1 MDFWDRFA
9 GVYDLAESI
18 NGSVYTEMRDIT
30 RRLIPA
36 GAKVLDCGAGT
47 GELSLAASDN
57 ADSVLCTDMS
67 KNMLKQAQRKAR
79 ALGADNIEFA
89 ARNIFDLQDPNDTY
103 DVVIAGNV
111 LHLLTNPQG
120 AVKEMYR
127 VLKPGG
133 KLLLPTFTNKN
144 SARLLIGIYKKLGFD
159 PAANYSPSEYKKML
173 EDCGLGRCA
182 PSSSRDLS
190 PAATPLSKSEQTSG
204 IPAGDY
210 KCTCERTQY
219 HEKDI
224 QAR

>member
-18 NGSVYTEMRDIT
+18 NGSVYTEMCDIT
-30 RRLIPA
+30 RRLVPA

-57 ADSVLCTDMS
+57 ADSVLCTDLS
-67 KNMLKQAQRKAR
+67 KNMLKQAQRKER

-89 ARNIFDLQDPNDTY
+89 ARNIFDLQDPDDTY

-133 KLLLPTFTNKN
+133 RLLLPTFTNKN
-144 SARLLIGIYKKLGFD
+144 STRLLIGIYKKLGFD

-173 EDCGLGRCA
+173 EDCGLGRV
-182 PSSSRDLS
+182 
-190 PAATPLSKSEQTSG
+190 
-204 IPAGDY
+204 
-210 KCTCERTQY
+210 RTKLIKGLVPCCY
-219 HEKDI
+219 AVIEK
-224 QAR
+224 

>member
-18 NGSVYTEMRDIT
+18 NGSVYTEMCDIT
-30 RRLIPA
+30 RRLVPA

-47 GELSLAASDN
+47 GELSLAASDK
-57 ADSVLCTDMS
+57 AESVLCTDLS

-89 ARNIFDLQDPNDTY
+89 ARNIFDLQDPDDTY

-133 KLLLPTFTNKN
+133 RLLLPTFTNKN
-144 SARLLIGIYKKLGFD
+144 STRLLIGIYKKLGFD

-173 EDCGLGRCA
+173 GDCGLGRV
-182 PSSSRDLS
+182 
-190 PAATPLSKSEQTSG
+190 
-204 IPAGDY
+204 
-210 KCTCERTQY
+210 RTKLIKGLVPCCY
-219 HEKDI
+219 AVIEK
-224 QAR
+224 

>member
-57 ADSVLCTDMS
+57 ADSVLCTDLS

-89 ARNIFDLQDPNDTY
+89 ARNIFDLQDPDDTY

-133 KLLLPTFTNKN
+133 RLLLPTFTNKN

-173 EDCGLGRCA
+173 EDCGLGRV
-182 PSSSRDLS
+182 
-190 PAATPLSKSEQTSG
+190 
-204 IPAGDY
+204 
-210 KCTCERTQY
+210 RTKLIKGLVPCCY
-219 HEKDI
+219 AVIEK
-224 QAR
+224 

>member
-57 ADSVLCTDMS
+57 ADSVLCTDLS

-89 ARNIFDLQDPNDTY
+89 ARNIFDLQDPDDTY

-133 KLLLPTFTNKN
+133 RLLLPTFTNKN
-144 SARLLIGIYKKLGFD
+144 STRLLIGIYKKLGFD

-173 EDCGLGRCA
+173 EDCGLGRV
-182 PSSSRDLS
+182 
-190 PAATPLSKSEQTSG
+190 
-204 IPAGDY
+204 
-210 KCTCERTQY
+210 RTKLIKGLVPCCY
-219 HEKDI
+219 AVIEK
-224 QAR
+224 

>member
-30 RRLIPA
+30 RRRIPA

-57 ADSVLCTDMS
+57 ADSVLCTDLS

-89 ARNIFDLQDPNDTY
+89 ARNIFDLQDPDDTY

-173 EDCGLGRCA
+173 EDCGLGRV
-182 PSSSRDLS
+182 
-190 PAATPLSKSEQTSG
+190 
-204 IPAGDY
+204 
-210 KCTCERTQY
+210 RTKLIKGLVPCCY
-219 HEKDI
+219 AVIEK
-224 QAR
+224 

>member
-18 NGSVYTEMRDIT
+18 NGSVYTEMCDIT
-30 RRLIPA
+30 RRLVPA

-57 ADSVLCTDMS
+57 ADSVLCTDLS

-89 ARNIFDLQDPNDTY
+89 ARNIFDLQDPDDTY

-133 KLLLPTFTNKN
+133 RLLLPTFTNKN

-173 EDCGLGRCA
+173 EDCGLGRV
-182 PSSSRDLS
+182 
-190 PAATPLSKSEQTSG
+190 
-204 IPAGDY
+204 
-210 KCTCERTQY
+210 RTKLIKGLVPCCY
-219 HEKDI
+219 AVIEK
-224 QAR
+224 

>member
-57 ADSVLCTDMS
+57 ADSVLCTDLS

-79 ALGADNIEFA
+79 ALGTDNIEFA
-89 ARNIFDLQDPNDTY
+89 ARNIFDLQDPDDTY

-159 PAANYSPSEYKKML
+159 PAASYSPSEYKKML
-173 EDCGLGRCA
+173 EDCGLGRV
-182 PSSSRDLS
+182 
-190 PAATPLSKSEQTSG
+190 
-204 IPAGDY
+204 
-210 KCTCERTQY
+210 RTKLIKGLVPCCY
-219 HEKDI
+219 AVIEK
-224 QAR
+224 

>member
-18 NGSVYTEMRDIT
+18 NGSVYTEMCDIT
-30 RRLIPA
+30 RRLVPA

-57 ADSVLCTDMS
+57 ADSVLCTDLS

-89 ARNIFDLQDPNDTY
+89 ARNIFDLQDPDDTY

-133 KLLLPTFTNKN
+133 RLLLPTFTNKN
-144 SARLLIGIYKKLGFD
+144 SSRLLIGIYKKLGFD

-173 EDCGLGRCA
+173 EDCGLGRV
-182 PSSSRDLS
+182 
-190 PAATPLSKSEQTSG
+190 
-204 IPAGDY
+204 
-210 KCTCERTQY
+210 RTKLIKGLVPCCY
-219 HEKDI
+219 AVIEK
-224 QAR
+224 

>member
-79 ALGADNIEFA
+79 ELGADNIEFA

-173 EDCGLGRCA
+173 GDCGLGRV
-182 PSSSRDLS
+182 
-190 PAATPLSKSEQTSG
+190 
-204 IPAGDY
+204 
-210 KCTCERTQY
+210 RTKLIKGLVPCCY
-219 HEKDI
+219 AVIEK
-224 QAR
+224 

>member
-57 ADSVLCTDMS
+57 ADSVLCTDLS

-89 ARNIFDLQDPNDTY
+89 ARNIFDLQDPDDTY

-173 EDCGLGRCA
+173 EDCGLGRVRTKLIKGLVPCCY
-182 PSSSRDLS
+182 
-190 PAATPLSKSEQTSG
+190 AA
-204 IPAGDY
+204 I
-210 KCTCERTQY
+210 
-219 HEKDI
+219 EK
-224 QAR
+224 

>member
-18 NGSVYTEMRDIT
+18 NGSVYTEMCDIT
-30 RRLIPA
+30 RRLVPA

-57 ADSVLCTDMS
+57 ADSVLCTDLS

-89 ARNIFDLQDPNDTY
+89 ARNIFDLQDPDDTY

-144 SARLLIGIYKKLGFD
+144 STRLLIGIYKKLGFD

-173 EDCGLGRCA
+173 ENCGLGRV
-182 PSSSRDLS
+182 
-190 PAATPLSKSEQTSG
+190 
-204 IPAGDY
+204 
-210 KCTCERTQY
+210 RTKLIKGLVPCCY
-219 HEKDI
+219 AVIEK
-224 QAR
+224 